1 MINKSKT
8 LVKCLVALASLFVLT
23 NCASIVSKSTYP
35 LSIESNPS
43 NANISITDKYGK
55 EIYRGNTPAYVNLK
69 AGAGFFTRAEYQVK
83 FSIPG
88 YEERV
93 VPVMFKVD
101 GWYFGNLLLGGF
113 LGMLI
118 IDPATGAMWKIE
130 NGFILETLRKSGDYA
145 NLDIQILDIKDV
157 PESWKSHLARIN

>member
-1 MINKSKT
+1 
-8 LVKCLVALASLFVLT
+8 
-23 NCASIVSKSTYP
+23 
-35 LSIESNPS
+35 
-43 NANISITDKYGK
+43 
-55 EIYRGNTPAYVNLK
+55 
-69 AGAGFFTRAEYQVK
+69 
-83 FSIPG
+83 
-88 YEERV
+88 
-93 VPVMFKVD
+93 MFKVD